1 MKRLLIKISGEF
13 FTGKDCNGQ
22 DTLSDQL
29 QKRMKSFVRQLKEL
43 QKTYHIGI
51 VIGGGNIVR
60 GKEVEKTLGV
70 RDHVGH
76 QMGMLATVINALC
89 LEDLIE
95 QHGGKAVICSAIEI
109 PHAVD
114 VVRYDRIENAF
125 DKGSVVIFAGGTG
138 QPFLSTD
145 TAAVLYALRMKA
157 EVLWKC
163 TKVDGVYDADPF
175 QNKSAKRHDVLSYQQ
190 VLDKKLHI
198 MDLTA
203 ITLAE
208 QHALPIRVMNMYH
221 ENTLLKAL
229 KDNTWGSWIQ

>member
-1 MKRLLIKISGEF
+1 MKRLLLKMSGEF
-13 FTGKDCNGQ
+13 FTEQNHVSQ
-22 DTLSDQL
+22 DAFTDML
-29 QKRMKSFVRQLKEL
+29 QERIKTFVRQLKEL
-43 QKTYHIGI
+43 QASYHIGI

-60 GKEVEKTLGV
+60 GKEVAKTLGI

-175 QNKSAKRHDVLSYQQ
+175 KNKSAKRYDLLSYQQ
-190 VLDKKLHI
+190 VLDKKLQI

-229 KDNTWGSWIQ
+229 QDKTWGSWIQ